1 MRKSVLSVSAIAA
14 MCSASMASHGGVTYA
29 LQQQAREAFA
39 ERSTIRKVKGPN
51 ATKGKRQASLKSR
64 SNKRK

>member
-1 MRKSVLSVSAIAA
+1 MNKSKIIAA
-14 MCSASMASHGGVTYA
+14 CIASMANFGHVPYA
-29 LQQQAREAFA
+29 MQLQALNVLA
-39 ERSTIRKVKGPN
+39 EHTTTRKNKGPN